1 MVDFC
6 KHPAYSLNHH
16 AGPHREPPSASSSNK
31 ARGFHL
37 SPCVRTASLSS
48 GPGRT
53 PGPTPWDGTLARPP
67 SPAGI
72 RATGSPTP
80 EEAPGPRTSSLSCG
94 PRTSHPGPVLCAP
107 QPRMQHSRFR
117 PLGPIAVRGP
127 LVNTNRR
134 VNRRR
139 GANRNLRGRPSARQ
153 LALHPAVE
161 FEQTAVTGAGRL
173 ELGGRALQR
182 HAAVL
187 QEHRPVHRAHARQVM
202 GHHH

>member
-94 PRTSHPGPVLCAP
+94 PRTSHPGPVLCAACRARLHRNP
-107 QPRMQHSRFR
+107 AR
-117 PLGPIAVRGP
+117 PGSDPPTRPISHTATRTSAASPYRPAAPIRPTFWVVRRARYLP
-127 LVNTNRR
+127 INSL
-134 VNRRR
+134 
-139 GANRNLRGRPSARQ
+139 AASSARRPE
-153 LALHPAVE
+153 LMAHEAHEPA
-161 FEQTAVTGAGRL
+161 AMPAS
-173 ELGGRALQR
+173 
-182 HAAVL
+182 
-187 QEHRPVHRAHARQVM
+187 
-202 GHHH
+202 